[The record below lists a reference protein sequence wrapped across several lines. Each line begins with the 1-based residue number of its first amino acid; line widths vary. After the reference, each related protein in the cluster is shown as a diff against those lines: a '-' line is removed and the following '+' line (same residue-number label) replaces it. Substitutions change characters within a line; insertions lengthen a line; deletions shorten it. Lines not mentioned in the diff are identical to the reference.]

1 MTEHKPRR
9 KNGGGASNKAAPVSE
24 ESDALRAPRNEI
36 TSSPVIVGIGA
47 SAGGLEAF
55 TAFFEH
61 MRSDSGM
68 AFVLV
73 QHLAPDHKSMLA
85 EILGKTTAMPVT
97 EAADGGEVLPN
108 HVFVI
113 PPDATLTIANG
124 RFVVVKPAP
133 PRELRRPIDTFMFS
147 LARDQG
153 ENAVCVILSGTGS
166 DGSLGLGSIKEHGGL
181 TIAQA
186 EIDHKAKLGMPS
198 SAAAT
203 GFVDH
208 VLQVR
213 DIPAKLLDY
222 HRHLVEAK
230 AHKNTEGIRD
240 DAAGHLA
247 EIATLLRAAV
257 GHDFSEY
264 KEKTFVRRIQRRM
277 QVLHLDSMNGYLEEL
292 RGNPKELEF
301 LFRDLLI
308 GVTQFFRDPAA
319 FDALEAKVVPALI
332 AGKGSDD
339 QVRVWV
345 AGCASGEEAYS
356 IAILLMEAVAKLPSA
371 PGIIIFATD
380 IDDRAIVHARAGRY
394 PEALLDA
401 VSPQRLERWFV
412 REGDHYAVSS
422 ELRENIVFSVHS
434 VLRDP
439 PFSKLDLISCRNLL
453 IYLDTALQD
462 RLIPIFHYALRPGG
476 YLFLG
481 PSESIAR
488 QEHFF
493 TEVDKKHRLFE
504 RRNDTPA
511 ALPSL
516 PLSPAASRGIVISS
530 AGIPHRHAAESG
542 VERGARRVMERY
554 APAHLLVD
562 QKHQVLSFSGQT
574 GRYLDPQPG
583 AASFNLFNLIQNALR
598 PVARSL
604 LQKAAATGLRAVQG
618 NVAIE
623 VAGKSDA
630 INLIVEPVLPA
641 SGKATHYIVIFQ
653 DIETKE
659 PAGVPDKEGRG
670 SGNKELEAEL
680 SAIRARLQAALDE
693 AEQANED
700 LKSANEEYQS
710 LNEELQSSNEELET
724 SKEEMQSINEE
735 LQTVNNE
742 LSEKNTSLHRL
753 NSDLQNLLEG
763 TDIAILFLDDAL
775 CVRTFTAACTKLF
788 HLREADR
795 GRPVIEIASRLSY
808 HAIEAD
814 VRSALA
820 ALSVVEREVHTPD
833 NGATF
838 LMRIRP
844 YRTLNGVVDGVV
856 ITFVDISE
864 QKRHQET
871 LARLAA
877 IVESSDDAIIG
888 HSLDG
893 VISSWN
899 RGAEKIFGYTA
910 EEIVGKPLSVLVAA
924 AGGKDQLPGVLERV
938 KLGEAV
944 QSYETLLAAKVG
956 RRIHISLTVSPVR
969 NADGTIIAA
978 SIVARDVSERVRSER
993 QRDLLMKELDHR
1005 TKNTLSTVLAI
1016 SRETARH
1023 VTTLPEFGAAFQAR
1037 ILALSKTH
1045 NLLTESHWEGASL
1058 RRIFAAELSP
1068 YDRAGDE
1075 PRFALDGETVNLTPA
1090 QALMLGMAVHEL
1102 TTNAA
1107 KYGALSTQSGRVDV
1121 TWSVDRSGAEEVAR
1135 IRWVESGGPPVTPPT
1150 RSGFGS
1156 HLIERGL
1163 SFETGGEVRL
1173 EFAPTGL
1180 LCVIAMPLKR
1190 TDNDG
1195 ERTANGALPANRE
1208 GEA

>member
-1 MTEHKPRR
+1 MTGHKPRR
-9 KNGGGASNKAAPVSE
+9 KKGSGVSGTLRQSSQELGPPAVNKTYP
-24 ESDALRAPRNEI
+24 L
-36 TSSPVIVGIGA
+36 IVGIGA

-55 TAFFEH
+55 KTFFET
-61 MRSDSGM
+61 MPSDSGM

-97 EAADGGEVLPN
+97 EAADGAEILPN
-108 HVFVI
+108 QVFVI

-133 PRELRRPIDTFMFS
+133 PREIRRPIDTFMFS

-153 ENAVCVILSGTGS
+153 ENAVSVILSGTGS
-166 DGSLGLGSIKEHGGL
+166 DGSLGLASIKEHGGL

-186 EIDHKAKLGMPS
+186 EIDHQAKLGMPS

-208 VLQVR
+208 VLPVK
-213 DIPAKLLDY
+213 DIPAKLLEY
-222 HRHLVEAK
+222 QRHLVQAK
-230 AHKNTEGIRD
+230 SHKNAEGIRE
-240 DAAGHLA
+240 DAAEHLL
-247 EIATLLRAAV
+247 EIAALLRTAV

-277 QVLHLDSMNGYLEEL
+277 QVLNLDSIVDYLAEL
-292 RGNPKELEF
+292 RGNPKELEL

-319 FDALEAKVVPALI
+319 FEALEEKIIPGLVADKDA
-332 AGKGSDD
+332 DD

-345 AGCASGEEAYS
+345 AGCATGEEAYS
-356 IAILLMEAVAKLPSA
+356 IAILLMEAVAKLPAS
-371 PGIIIFATD
+371 PKIMIFATD
-380 IDDRAIVHARAGRY
+380 IDDRAIAHARAGRY
-394 PEALLDA
+394 PRTLLDA
-401 VSPQRLERWFV
+401 VSPRRLERWFV
-412 REGDHYAVSS
+412 KEGDHYVISS
-422 ELRENIVFSVHS
+422 EIRELIVFSVHS

-439 PFSKLDLISCRNLL
+439 PFSKLDLITCRNLL
-453 IYLDTALQD
+453 IYLDTTLQD

-481 PSESIAR
+481 PSESLAR
-488 QEHFF
+488 QDHYF
-493 TEVDKKHRLFE
+493 TEADKKYRIFL

-511 ALPSL
+511 ALPNL
-516 PLSPAASRGIVISS
+516 PLSSAASRGVFASS
-530 AGIPHRHAAESG
+530 TGAPNRAAAESG

-554 APAHLLVD
+554 APAHLLID
-562 QKHQVLSFSGQT
+562 KKQQVLSFSGQT
-574 GRYLDPQPG
+574 GKYLDPQPG

-598 PVARSL
+598 PAARSL
-604 LQKAAATGLRAVQG
+604 LQKAEATGLRAVQE

-623 VAGKSDA
+623 VAGKSDS

-641 SGKATHYIVIFQ
+641 SGKASHYIVIFQ
-653 DIETKE
+653 DIEASKGAAEATDSDGE
-659 PAGVPDKEGRG
+659 RVDAG
-670 SGNKELEAEL
+670 ELEAEL
-680 SAIRARLQAALDE
+680 RAIRARLQAALDE

-742 LSEKNTSLHRL
+742 LNEKNMSLHRL
-753 NSDLQNLLEG
+753 NSDLQNLLES
-763 TDIAILFLDDAL
+763 TEIAILFLDYDL

-808 HAIEAD
+808 QAIEKD
-814 VRSALA
+814 VRGALS

-893 VISSWN
+893 IISSWN
-899 RGAEKIFGYTA
+899 RGAEKIFSYSA
-910 EEIVGKPLSVLVAA
+910 HEIAGKPLSTLVAE
-924 AGGKDQLPGVLERV
+924 GEKDEMPGVLERV
-938 KLGEAV
+938 KTGAPV
-944 QSYETLLAAKVG
+944 QSFETLLAAKDG
-956 RRIHISLTVSPVR
+956 RRIHMSITVSPVR
-969 NADGTIIAA
+969 NAEGGIIAA

-1005 TKNTLSTVLAI
+1005 TKNTLATVLAI
-1016 SRETARH
+1016 SKETARYA
-1023 VTTLPEFGAAFQAR
+1023 TTLAEFGDAFQSR
-1037 ILALSKTH
+1037 LMALSKTH

-1058 RRIFAAELSP
+1058 RRIFASELTP
-1068 YDRAGDE
+1068 YGHE
-1075 PRFALDGETVNLTPA
+1075 GENPRFALDGENVNLSPG
-1090 QALMLGMAVHEL
+1090 QALILGMAVHEL

-1107 KYGALSTQSGRVDV
+1107 KYGALSTKSGRVDV
-1121 TWSVDRSGAEEVAR
+1121 TWSVDRKGAEEVAR
-1135 IRWVESGGPPVTPPT
+1135 IRWVESGGPRVKPPT

-1156 HLIERGL
+1156 YLIERGL

-1173 EFAPTGL
+1173 EFAPAGL
-1180 LCVIAMPLKR
+1180 RCTIAMPLKR
-1190 TDNDG
+1190 A
-1195 ERTANGALPANRE
+1195 EK
-1208 GEA
+1208 

>member
-9 KNGGGASNKAAPVSE
+9 ERGRGGASNKAPPVSKGG
-24 ESDALRAPRNEI
+24 DDC
-36 TSSPVIVGIGA
+36 SSPRDENACSPLIVGIGA

-55 TAFFEH
+55 TIFFEH
-61 MRSDSGM
+61 MPPDSGM

-73 QHLAPDHKSMLA
+73 QHLAPNHKSMLA
-85 EILGKTTAMPVT
+85 EILGKTAAMPVT
-97 EAADGGEVLPN
+97 EAEDGGEVLPN

-124 RFVVVKPAP
+124 RFVVLKPAP
-133 PRELRRPIDTFMFS
+133 PREIRRPIDTFMFS

-186 EIDHKAKLGMPS
+186 EVDHQAKLGMPS

-208 VLQVR
+208 VLQVK
-213 DIPAKLLDY
+213 DIPAKLLEY
-222 HRHLVEAK
+222 HRHLVEAR
-230 AHKNTEGIRD
+230 AHKNAEGIRE
-240 DAAGHLA
+240 DAAEHLA
-247 EIATLLRAAV
+247 EIATLLRTAV

-277 QVLHLDSMNGYLEEL
+277 QVLHLDGMNDYLREL
-292 RGNPKELEF
+292 RGNQKELEL

-319 FDALEAKVVPALI
+319 FEALETKVMPGLV
-332 AGKGSDD
+332 AGKGVGD

-345 AGCASGEEAYS
+345 AGCATGEEAYS

-371 PGIIIFATD
+371 PRIMIFATD
-380 IDDRAIVHARAGRY
+380 IDDRAIAHARAGRY
-394 PEALLDA
+394 PKALLDA

-412 REGDHYAVSS
+412 REGDQYTVSS
-422 ELRENIVFSVHS
+422 ELRETIVFSVHS

-453 IYLDTALQD
+453 IYLDTPLQD

-493 TEVDKKHRLFE
+493 TEADKKHRLFE

-511 ALPSL
+511 SLPSL
-516 PLSPAASRGIVISS
+516 PLSSAASRGMVPSS
-530 AGIPHRHAAESG
+530 AGTPHRHAAENG

-574 GRYLDPQPG
+574 GKYLDPQPG

-598 PVARSL
+598 PAARSL
-604 LQKAAATGLRAVQG
+604 LQKATATGLRAVQE

-623 VAGKSDA
+623 VAGKSDS

-653 DIETKE
+653 DIEPPKE
-659 PAGVPDKEGRG
+659 PAEVPDMEDRDSG
-670 SGNKELEAEL
+670 SRELEAEL
-680 SAIRARLQAALDE
+680 RAIRARLQAALDE

-753 NSDLQNLLEG
+753 NSDLQNLLES

-814 VRSALA
+814 VRNALA

-893 VISSWN
+893 MISSWN

-910 EEIVGKPLSVLVAA
+910 NEVVGKPLSSLVP
-924 AGGKDQLPGVLERV
+924 GKKDRIADVLEQVRT
-938 KLGEAV
+938 GEAV
-944 QSYETLLAAKVG
+944 QSFETVLAAKDG
-956 RRIHISLTVSPVR
+956 KHIHMSITVSPVR
-969 NADGTIIAA
+969 NADDGVIAA

-1016 SRETARH
+1016 SRKTARYA
-1023 VTTLPEFGAAFQAR
+1023 TTLAEFGDAFQSR
-1037 ILALSKTH
+1037 LMALSKTH
-1045 NLLTESHWEGASL
+1045 NLLTESHWQGATL
-1058 RRIFAAELSP
+1058 RRIFASELSP
-1068 YDRAGDE
+1068 YGNEGDN
-1075 PRFALDGETVNLTPA
+1075 PRFALDGETVNLSPG
-1090 QALMLGMAVHEL
+1090 QALTLGMAVHEL

-1107 KYGALSTQSGRVDV
+1107 KYGALSTTSGRVDV
-1121 TWSVDRSGAEEVAR
+1121 TWSVDKAGAEEVAR
-1135 IRWVESGGPPVTPPT
+1135 IRWVESGGPTVRPPT
-1150 RSGFGS
+1150 RQGFGS

-1163 SFETGGEVRL
+1163 SSETGSEVRL
-1173 EFAPTGL
+1173 EFVPAGL
-1180 LCVIAMPLKR
+1180 RCAITMPLKR
-1190 TDNDG
+1190 TDG
-1195 ERTANGALPANRE
+1195 
-1208 GEA
+1208 

>member
-9 KNGGGASNKAAPVSE
+9 EKGRGASNKAPPVSKGG
-24 ESDALRAPRNEI
+24 DALRAPRNEN
-36 TSSPVIVGIGA
+36 TSSPLIVGVGA

-55 TAFFEH
+55 TAFFEN
-61 MRSDSGM
+61 MPPDSGM

-97 EAADGGEVLPN
+97 EAADGTEVLPN
-108 HVFVI
+108 QVFVI

-133 PRELRRPIDTFMFS
+133 PREVRRPIDTFMFS

-186 EIDHKAKLGMPS
+186 EVDHQAKLGMPR

-208 VLQVR
+208 VLQVK

-222 HRHLVEAK
+222 HRHLAQAK
-230 AHKNTEGIRD
+230 AHKNAEGIRK
-240 DAAGHLA
+240 DAVEHLA
-247 EIATLLRAAV
+247 EIATLLHSAV

-264 KEKTFVRRIQRRM
+264 KEKTFVRRVQRRM
-277 QVLHLDSMNGYLEEL
+277 QVLNLDSMNGYLEEL
-292 RGNPKELEF
+292 RGNPKELEL

-319 FDALEAKVVPALI
+319 FEALEAKVIPALI
-332 AGKGSDD
+332 AGRGADD

-345 AGCASGEEAYS
+345 AGCATGEEAYS

-371 PGIIIFATD
+371 PRIMIFATD
-380 IDDRAIVHARAGRY
+380 IDDRAIAHARAGRY
-394 PEALLDA
+394 PGALLDA

-412 REGDHYAVSS
+412 REGNHYAVSS
-422 ELRENIVFSVHS
+422 ELRESIVFSVHS

-476 YLFLG
+476 YVFLG

-516 PLSPAASRGIVISS
+516 PLSSAASRGMAPSS
-530 AGIPHRHAAESG
+530 AGTPNRRAAESG

-574 GRYLDPQPG
+574 GKYLDPQPG

-598 PVARSL
+598 PAARSL
-604 LQKAAATGLRAVQG
+604 FQKAAATGLRAVQE

-623 VAGKSDA
+623 VAGKSDS

-641 SGKATHYIVIFQ
+641 SGKATHYIMIFQ
-653 DIETKE
+653 DIEPPKE
-659 PAGVPDKEGRG
+659 PAEVPDMEDRG
-670 SGNKELEAEL
+670 SGSRELEAEL
-680 SAIRARLQAALDE
+680 RAIRARLQAALDE

-753 NSDLQNLLEG
+753 NSDLQNLLES

-814 VRSALA
+814 VRSALT

-833 NGATF
+833 NGTTF

-899 RGAEKIFGYTA
+899 RGAEKIFAYTA
-910 EEIVGKPLSVLVAA
+910 EEIAGKPLSLLVAA
-924 AGGKDQLPGVLERV
+924 GDKDEMPGVLERV
-938 KLGEAV
+938 KTGEAV
-944 QSYETLLAAKVG
+944 QSYETLLAAKDG

-969 NADGTIIAA
+969 NADGSIVAA

-1016 SRETARH
+1016 SRETARYA
-1023 VTTLPEFGAAFQAR
+1023 TTLAEFGDAFQAR
-1037 ILALSKTH
+1037 LLALSKTH

-1068 YDRAGDE
+1068 YGRAGGE
-1075 PRFALDGETVNLTPA
+1075 PRFALDGETVNLTPG

-1107 KYGALSTQSGRVDV
+1107 KYGALSTKSGRVDV
-1121 TWSVDRSGAEEVAR
+1121 TWSVDRNGAEEVAR
-1135 IRWVESGGPPVTPPT
+1135 IRWVESGGPTVSPPT
-1150 RSGFGS
+1150 RQGFGS

-1173 EFAPTGL
+1173 EFAPAGL
-1180 LCVIAMPLKR
+1180 RCAITMPLKR
-1190 TDNDG
+1190 ADN
-1195 ERTANGALPANRE
+1195 
-1208 GEA
+1208 